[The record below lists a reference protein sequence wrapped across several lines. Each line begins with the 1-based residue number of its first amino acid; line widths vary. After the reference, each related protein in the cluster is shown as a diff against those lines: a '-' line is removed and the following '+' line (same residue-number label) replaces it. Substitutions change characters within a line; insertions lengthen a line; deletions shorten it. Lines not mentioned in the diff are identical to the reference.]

1 MGLCT
6 FACSLHSAVTGT
18 PSAQKISSSESFSS
32 DTAMNLSCLFQVLL
46 VLVCVGNVVNAA
58 SNCDEALEE
67 SSACQ
72 ERAMAAHDADY
83 VEPSVELG
91 KDWLDLEARRNCR
104 LITSINTCID
114 ELVAFCPD
122 MLKPVTKSFLKVV
135 DHWEELVVGYEEDG
149 DWDTEK
155 CPGAV
160 ALKAK
165 KDLELTDCVAEVDKF
180 TACSDEG
187 KERRNKWLD
196 TGADGRDHF
205 AERKLCNWITE
216 DYEQCY
222 KPFVETKCGFE
233 QKKADNLVANAVDI
247 IQSHFPDWDSQ
258 KCPTA
263 SHVLSERQK
272 NEEGKVDTEAEDK
285 IKEADQR
292 DEGESEED
300 HLAGNE
306 SSHTKKI
313 SLLGFV
319 LMTVVPLIL

>member
-1 MGLCT
+1 MG
-6 FACSLHSAVTGT
+6 ACSLHSAVTGT

-46 VLVCVGNVVNAA
+46 VLVCVGNVANGA

-135 DHWEELVVGYEEDG
+135 DHWEELAVGYEEDG

-160 ALKAK
+160 
-165 KDLELTDCVAEVDKF
+165 
-180 TACSDEG
+180 
-187 KERRNKWLD
+187 RNKWLD
-196 TGADGRDHF
+196 TGADGRHHF

-222 KPFVETKCGFE
+222 KPFVQSKCGFE
-233 QKKADNLVANAVDI
+233 QKKADDLIANAVDI

-263 SHVLSERQK
+263 SHVLRERQK
-272 NEEGKVDTEAEDK
+272 NQDTEAEDK
-285 IKEADQR
+285 IKGGAEEADQG
-292 DEGESEED
+292 DGGESGED
-300 HLAGNE
+300 DLAGNG

-319 LMTVVPLIL
+319 LMALSPLIL

>member
-1 MGLCT
+1 MG
-6 FACSLHSAVTGT
+6 VTRLALSG
-18 PSAQKISSSESFSS
+18 PRAAQKISSSESFSS
-32 DTAMNLSCLFQVLL
+32 KTAMNSRFFQVIV

-135 DHWEELVVGYEEDG
+135 DHWKELAVGYEEDG
-149 DWDTEK
+149 DWGTEK

-285 IKEADQR
+285 IKAEGGPEEADQR
-292 DEGESEED
+292 DEDEYEED

>member
-1 MGLCT
+1 MN
-6 FACSLHSAVTGT
+6 
-18 PSAQKISSSESFSS
+18 PSYF
-32 DTAMNLSCLFQVLL
+32 LV
-46 VLVCVGNVVNAA
+46 VLVCLGDFVNGA
-58 SNCDEALEE
+58 SNCNEALDE

-83 VEPSVELG
+83 VEPSAELG
-91 KDWLDLEARRNCR
+91 KDWLEMEARRNCR

-122 MLKPVTKSFLKVV
+122 MLKPFTESYSKVI
-135 DHWEELVVGYEEDG
+135 DKFEELAVGYEEDG

-180 TACSDEG
+180 SACNDKG

-196 TGADGRDHF
+196 AGSDGRDHYN
-205 AERKLCNWITE
+205 ERKLCNWITE
-216 DYEQCY
+216 DYEQCF
-222 KPFVETKCGFE
+222 KPFVATNCGFDQSE
-233 QKKADNLVANAVDI
+233 ADDLVAKSVDI

-263 SHVLSERQK
+263 SHVLSQRQK
-272 NEEGKVDTEAEDK
+272 TEAGNIEG
-285 IKEADQR
+285 EADR
-292 DEGESEED
+292 GVDVESEED
-300 HLAGNE
+300 DLVDSK
-306 SSHTKKI
+306 SSHTEQTF
-313 SLLGFV
+313 LLGYV
-319 LMTVVPLIL
+319 LITLTVLIV

>member
-1 MGLCT
+1 
-6 FACSLHSAVTGT
+6 
-18 PSAQKISSSESFSS
+18 
-32 DTAMNLSCLFQVLL
+32 
-46 VLVCVGNVVNAA
+46 
-58 SNCDEALEE
+58 
-67 SSACQ
+67 
-72 ERAMAAHDADY
+72 
-83 VEPSVELG
+83 
-91 KDWLDLEARRNCR
+91 
-104 LITSINTCID
+104 
-114 ELVAFCPD
+114 

-135 DHWEELVVGYEEDG
+135 DHWEELAVGYEEDG

-165 KDLELTDCVAEVDKF
+165 KDLELTVTDCVAEVDKF
-180 TACSDEG
+180 TACSDAG

-222 KPFVETKCGFE
+222 KPFVQSNCGFE
-233 QKKADNLVANAVDI
+233 QKKADDLIANAVDI

-272 NEEGKVDTEAEDK
+272 NQDTEAEDK
-285 IKEADQR
+285 IKGGAEVADQG
-292 DEGESEED
+292 DEGESGED
-300 HLAGNE
+300 DLAGNE

-319 LMTVVPLIL
+319 LMALIPLIL

>member
-1 MGLCT
+1 MG
-6 FACSLHSAVTGT
+6 VTRLALSG
-18 PSAQKISSSESFSS
+18 PRAAQKISSSESFSS
-32 DTAMNLSCLFQVLL
+32 KTAMNSRFFQVIV

-135 DHWEELVVGYEEDG
+135 DHWEELAVGYEEDG

-187 KERRNKWLD
+187 KERRNKWLY

-285 IKEADQR
+285 IKGEDDGDQEVEGEFDEGEGGPEEADQ
-292 DEGESEED
+292 
-300 HLAGNE
+300 
-306 SSHTKKI
+306 K
-313 SLLGFV
+313 
-319 LMTVVPLIL
+319 

>member
-1 MGLCT
+1 MG
-6 FACSLHSAVTGT
+6 AVTGT

-135 DHWEELVVGYEEDG
+135 DHWEELAVGYEEDG

-165 KDLELTDCVAEVDKF
+165 KDLELTDFVAEVDKF

-263 SHVLSERQK
+263 SHVLSEWQK

-285 IKEADQR
+285 IKGEDDGDQEVEGEFDEGEGGPEEADQR

-306 SSHTKKI
+306 SSHTKK
-313 SLLGFV
+313 
-319 LMTVVPLIL
+319 

>member
-1 MGLCT
+1 MG
-6 FACSLHSAVTGT
+6 SAVTGT

-32 DTAMNLSCLFQVLL
+32 NTAMNLSCFLQVLV
-46 VLVCVGNVVNAA
+46 VLVCVGNVVNGA
-58 SNCDEALEE
+58 SNCNEALEE

-135 DHWEELVVGYEEDG
+135 DHWEELAVGYEEDG

-165 KDLELTDCVAEVDKF
+165 KDLELEVTDCVAEVDKF
-180 TACSDEG
+180 TTCSDEG

-222 KPFVETKCGFE
+222 NPFVESNCGFE
-233 QKKADNLVANAVDI
+233 QKKADDLVANAVDI

-272 NEEGKVDTEAEDK
+272 NKEEKVDTADEDK
-285 IKEADQR
+285 IKAEGGPEEADQR

-300 HLAGNE
+300 DLAGNK

-313 SLLGFV
+313 SLLGFA
-319 LMTVVPLIL
+319 LMALIPLIL

>member
-1 MGLCT
+1 MG
-6 FACSLHSAVTGT
+6 AVTGT

-46 VLVCVGNVVNAA
+46 VLVCVGNVVNGA

-91 KDWLDLEARRNCR
+91 KDWLD
-104 LITSINTCID
+104 
-114 ELVAFCPD
+114 
-122 MLKPVTKSFLKVV
+122 
-135 DHWEELVVGYEEDG
+135 
-149 DWDTEK
+149 
-155 CPGAV
+155 
-160 ALKAK
+160 LKAK

-285 IKEADQR
+285 IKGGPEEADQR